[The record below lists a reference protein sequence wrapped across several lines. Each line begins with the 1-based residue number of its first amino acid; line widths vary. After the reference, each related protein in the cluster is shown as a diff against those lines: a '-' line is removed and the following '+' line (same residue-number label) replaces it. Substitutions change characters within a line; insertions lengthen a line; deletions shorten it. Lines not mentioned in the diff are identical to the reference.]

1 MKSKKRIGLIAAVAG
16 VGLLA
21 SGTAVFSAVT
31 GNDNNNQKPPLNLKF
46 DNAPISRDVVQGH
59 SFAPIVQKVTP
70 SVVQVY
76 VTTKGANNFAG
87 QGQGQQDLQ
96 DQLRRFFGRQFP
108 QMPEQPQNQGEKAL
122 GSGVVISSDGYILTN
137 NHVVQ
142 NARTIQIK
150 LTDNRTFSGKVIGT
164 DPATD
169 VALVKVDAD
178 NLQPITFADSDQAEV
193 GDVVLAVGDP
203 FGIGQTVTEG

>member
-1 MKSKKRIGLIAAVAG
+1 MNSKKRLLGITAVAG
-16 VGLLA
+16 IGLLA

-31 GNDNNNQKPPLNLKF
+31 GNENNQKPPLNLKY
-46 DNAPISRDVVQGH
+46 DNQPINRDVVQGH

-122 GSGVVISSDGYILTN
+122 GSGVVISSDGYI
-137 NHVVQ
+137 
-142 NARTIQIK
+142 
-150 LTDNRTFSGKVIGT
+150 
-164 DPATD
+164 
-169 VALVKVDAD
+169 
-178 NLQPITFADSDQAEV
+178 
-193 GDVVLAVGDP
+193 
-203 FGIGQTVTEG
+203 